1 MMSLRRSESCD
12 KLVLLQCS
20 DTKQRNSVYEISP
33 YDTSNGD
40 NSRYSYEVQMLHFWK
55 VLSNSPHPA
64 RIRACSQLWGG
75 FVLLSPTPYL
85 SSTTHVGHQQR
96 CLAIASLVNRYKN
109 LMGHMQFR
117 TMSPFFKKEK
127 EMLFSSAVITIF
139 SQTQM
144 WQLCKGAATFPA
156 FSMWD
161 PLQLAIFISH

>member
-1 MMSLRRSESCD
+1 MVSRRRSDSCV

-20 DTKQRNSVYEISP
+20 ATKQRNSVYEISP
-33 YDTSNGD
+33 CDTSN
-40 NSRYSYEVQMLHFWK
+40 NSRCSHKVQMLHFWK

-64 RIRACSQLWGG
+64 RIRACSQPWGG
-75 FVLLSPTPYL
+75 FVLLSPTSYL
-85 SSTTHVGHQQR
+85 SSITHVGHQQR
-96 CLAIASLVNRYKN
+96 CLAIASLVNKYKN

-117 TMSPFFKKEK
+117 TISSFFEKKK

-161 PLQLAIFISH
+161 LLQLAIFISH